1 MTTQSIIDNL
11 YRELL
16 FGALFLLIILLY
28 NSLVVYKRKLS
39 DSLSLMLIAVTSM
52 CAFEILW
59 EYCDGHKSL
68 YVFSYIGGCG
78 YTIAFL
84 FFAISL
90 SRFFF
95 EQLDMSPNS
104 KLLLALFYKGPF
116 VIFGLVCVT
125 TPWTHLLFWVDENGI
140 LQEMVLFGTLFYVLL
155 LLYLSVALLSALL
168 YMIFGRRKN
177 PAAVHTAKSL
187 LTFGVLAP
195 AIYLLQILIMGTP
208 DSDYFALSLA
218 CAIALVYLTTTVSTH
233 ALLETQAQVKA
244 VETDLRIA
252 AKIQS
257 DALPPVA
264 PEFAEYLDLSLRAS
278 MNTAREVGGDFYD
291 YFEIDSHRICLLIA
305 DVSGK
310 GTPAALFMM
319 TVKTMLKDY
328 ALTHESTA
336 EIFTAVN
343 RRLCENNGEGMF
355 ATAWIGILDTDTK
368 ILQYTNAG
376 HNYPLFH
383 RSGEDCT
390 VLKTVHGVF
399 LAGFDDTE
407 YGQSELQLRAGDRLL
422 LYTDGVT
429 EAHSKGKALYGLDRL
444 TDEFKATEG
453 KSGDEVLES
462 ISRDVN
468 EFAAGEP
475 QFDDITM
482 MVLAIK

>member
-1 MTTQSIIDNL
+1 MTSQMVIDNL

-16 FGALFLLIILLY
+16 FGGLFLLIIMLY

-39 DSLSLMLIAVTSM
+39 DNMSLMLLAGAVM

-59 EYCDGHKSL
+59 DYCDGHKDLSAL
-68 YVFSYIGGCG
+68 SYISGCG
-78 YTIAFL
+78 YAIAFL
-84 FFAISL
+84 FFTISL
-90 SRFFF
+90 NKFFF
-95 EQLDMSPNS
+95 EQLDMSPTS
-104 KLLLALFYKGPF
+104 RWLLALCYKVPF
-116 VIFGLVCVT
+116 AVFCLLCVS
-125 TPWTHLLFWVDENGI
+125 TPWTRLVFWVDESGK
-140 LQEMVLFGTLFYVLL
+140 LHEMVLFSTLHFALL
-155 LLYLSVALLSALL
+155 MIYLIVGLLSALFYL
-168 YMIFGRRKN
+168 IFGRRKN
-177 PAAVHTAKSL
+177 PAAAHAAKSL
-187 LTFGVLAP
+187 LVFGVLTP
-195 AIYLLQILIMGTP
+195 VIYLLQILIMGTP
-208 DSDYFALSLA
+208 NSDYFALSLA

-252 AKIQS
+252 AKIQA
-257 DALPPVA
+257 DALPPVN
-264 PEFAEYLDLSLRAS
+264 PEFAEHLEFRLRAS

-291 YFEIDSHRICLLIA
+291 YFEIDSHRLCMLVA

-319 TVKTMLKDY
+319 TVKTMIKDY

-355 ATAWIGILDTDTK
+355 ATAWIGIIDTRTK

-383 RSGEDCT
+383 RSGEECT

-407 YGQSELQLRAGDRLL
+407 YGQSELQLRSGDRVL

-429 EAHSKGKALYGLDRL
+429 EAHNKEKELYGMERL
-444 TDEFKATEG
+444 TANFMATEG
-453 KSGDEVLES
+453 KSGEEILES
-462 ISRDVN
+462 ISQDVN

-482 MVLAIK
+482 MVLTIK